1 MRKRVIAS
9 VPQRSQLADPTQ
21 RWLDLES
28 MAMVEVTS
36 EEKEFPIESALLP
49 GEQRG
54 WRAAVPGSQ
63 TVRLLFDQPQRLTRI
78 CLSFEERQTTRTQ
91 EFVLRFSS
99 DAGDSFR
106 DIVRQQWNFSAPDA
120 TREVEDYA
128 LQLSDVKV
136 LELTIVPDTSGG
148 PAPASLLSLRLA

>member
-1 MRKRVIAS
+1 MSTR
-9 VPQRSQLADPTQ
+9 
-21 RWLDLES
+21 
-28 MAMVEVTS
+28 
-36 EEKEFPIESALLP
+36 
-49 GEQRG
+49 RG
-54 WRAAVPGSQ
+54 GLRN
-63 TVRLLFDQPQRLTRI
+63 LRI

-106 DIVRQQWNFSAPDA
+106 DIVRQQWSFSSPDA

-148 PAPASLLSLRLA
+148 PTPASLLSLRLA